1 MNLRA
6 RSFRARSFRVLS
18 LQALSFRVR
27 LILAYL
33 TLLTLTMSAFGFGVY
48 AYVDRKLHNELFA
61 SVQNQ
66 SNVYALSLSNYQT
79 AASVNDVVGNN
90 KLGTQDQQTNPAVF
104 AEVLEPSTQPGG
116 KSSKANSQLQV
127 VAKTRFLSLAVD
139 TNLPIIPPNR
149 LTVIPARLTSPLNR
163 PLAAY
168 AEDFVAYDLRSAQQH
183 RQESEQSPP
192 NKITGRVVVAL
203 PLDNVEASLRVLRTI
218 LFGGGLAVLLI
229 AALLGSGLAAALL
242 RPLARMRSAAQQ
254 IGDQRDFTRRMPV
267 EGNPANPHDE
277 LGRLSLS
284 FNQMLTELEQAHV
297 DLVAML
303 DAQRRFVADASHE
316 LRTPI
321 TAIRTNVE
329 FLSRVPGARPEDRG
343 AALHDVLVEMRR
355 MEALVG
361 DLLALARLEAATST
375 RPPAEHASEQVR
387 SRPREAVHG
396 RPAKAKAEAEA
407 RRSFRL
413 DHLVA
418 DVHRDALRHADGKVE
433 VRLGAL
439 PEAWV
444 AGDRDDLRR
453 ALWNLVDNA
462 LKYTPEGWIDLR
474 LEARDGRAALRVADS
489 GGGISEA
496 HLGHVF
502 DRFWRAPSV
511 RGTAG
516 SGLGLAIT
524 RWVAELHGG
533 TVTVESTL
541 GEGTAFTIDLPTS
554 APSPRRR
561 TRRDGEGE
569 GKRRKQDAFSPL

>member
-361 DLLALARLEAATST
+361 DLLALARLEATTS
-375 RPPAEHASEQVR
+375 AGS
-387 SRPREAVHG
+387 
-396 RPAKAKAEAEA
+396 K
-407 RRSFRL
+407 RRSFRF
-413 DHLVA
+413 DHLVD
-418 DVHRDALRHADGKVE
+418 DVHRDALRHATSEVE
-433 VRLGAL
+433 VRLGPL

-462 LKYTPEGWIDLR
+462 LKYTPEGAIDLE
-474 LEARDGRAALRVADS
+474 LEVRDSHAALRVADS
-489 GGGISEA
+489 GIGISEA
-496 HLGHVF
+496 HLAHVF

-533 TVTVESTL
+533 TATVESSLGQGSTFTL
-541 GEGTAFTIDLPTS
+541 DLPTS
-554 APSPRRR
+554 APSRGRRG
-561 TRRDGEGE
+561 RRERQGE
-569 GKRRKQDAFSPL
+569 RQSKQDALSHS

>member
-90 KLGTQDQQTNPAVF
+90 KLGTQDQLTN
-104 AEVLEPSTQPGG
+104 
-116 KSSKANSQLQV
+116 
-127 VAKTRFLSLAVD
+127 
-139 TNLPIIPPNR
+139 
-149 LTVIPARLTSPLNR
+149 PLNR

-316 LRTPI
+316 LR
-321 TAIRTNVE
+321 
-329 FLSRVPGARPEDRG
+329 
-343 AALHDVLVEMRR
+343 
-355 MEALVG
+355 
-361 DLLALARLEAATST
+361 
-375 RPPAEHASEQVR
+375 
-387 SRPREAVHG
+387 
-396 RPAKAKAEAEA
+396 
-407 RRSFRL
+407 
-413 DHLVA
+413 
-418 DVHRDALRHADGKVE
+418 
-433 VRLGAL
+433 
-439 PEAWV
+439 
-444 AGDRDDLRR
+444 
-453 ALWNLVDNA
+453 
-462 LKYTPEGWIDLR
+462 
-474 LEARDGRAALRVADS
+474 
-489 GGGISEA
+489 
-496 HLGHVF
+496 
-502 DRFWRAPSV
+502 
-511 RGTAG
+511 
-516 SGLGLAIT
+516 
-524 RWVAELHGG
+524 
-533 TVTVESTL
+533 
-541 GEGTAFTIDLPTS
+541 
-554 APSPRRR
+554 
-561 TRRDGEGE
+561 
-569 GKRRKQDAFSPL
+569 